1 LIKLFQKFGPRQ
13 GRRRP
18 GLTVDFGHTQGVD
31 RKILKWY
38 CSRRINTSFKE
49 KKMSALVNVAE
60 ILDFA
65 IYMEQKG
72 YEFYTESAKKFADL
86 KLVQL
91 FHLLAQ
97 EELDHERI
105 FKGIK
110 EKTKT
115 TASREIKNG
124 DNQPGIKDY
133 LKGFVFG
140 INKSVK
146 EKVGTI
152 KTIEGALNTALG
164 FERDSVVFYSTLKKY
179 VDKKHAAVVE
189 NVVQEESRHVIMLT
203 KFKSGQ
209 IPPPPDVNA
218 L

>member
-1 LIKLFQKFGPRQ
+1 
-13 GRRRP
+13 
-18 GLTVDFGHTQGVD
+18 
-31 RKILKWY
+31 
-38 CSRRINTSFKE
+38 
-49 KKMSALVNVAE
+49 MSALVNVAE

-72 YEFYTESAKKFADL
+72 YEFYTESAKKFDNL

-105 FKGIK
+105 FKGMK
-110 EKTKT
+110 EKAKT
-115 TASREIKNG
+115 MASREIKDE
-124 DNQPGIKDY
+124 DNQTSMKDY

-152 KTIEGALNTALG
+152 KTMEDALNVALG

-179 VDKKHAAVVE
+179 VDKKNAAIVE
-189 NVVQEESRHVIMLT
+189 DVVQEESRHVIMLS
-203 KFKSGQ
+203 KFKSEQ
-209 IPPPPDVNA
+209 IPPPPDVDA

>member
-1 LIKLFQKFGPRQ
+1 LEFDAPLAV
-13 GRRRP
+13 GRR
-18 GLTVDFGHTQGVD
+18 GGVD

-38 CSRRINTSFKE
+38 CSRRIKTPLKE

-60 ILDFA
+60 IVDIA

-72 YEFYTESAKKFADL
+72 YEFYTESAKKFDNL

-97 EELDHERI
+97 EELEHEKI
-105 FKGIK
+105 FKGMK
-110 EKTKT
+110 EKIKK
-115 TASREIKNG
+115 TASREIKDK
-124 DNQPGIKDY
+124 DNQASMKDY
-133 LKGFVFG
+133 LKNFVFG

-152 KTIEGALNTALG
+152 KTMEDALNVALG

-179 VDKKHAAVVE
+179 VDKKHAAAVGDI
-189 NVVQEESRHVIMLT
+189 VQEESRHVLMLS
-203 KFKSGQ
+203 KFKSEE
-209 IPPPPDVNA
+209 IPPPPDVDA